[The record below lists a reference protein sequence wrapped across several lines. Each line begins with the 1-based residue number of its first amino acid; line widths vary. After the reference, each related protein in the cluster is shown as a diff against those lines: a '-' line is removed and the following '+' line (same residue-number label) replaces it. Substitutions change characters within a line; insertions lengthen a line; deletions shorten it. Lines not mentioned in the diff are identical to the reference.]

1 MSCSKLNNWLYLLII
16 IKIKLL
22 TKCKRLQK
30 CVFLEFA
37 LFSQG
42 LPLDKRCVYETV
54 ETRPLESICWV
65 LDGNG
70 ICYILLRSSDYNW
83 QRQEAFK
90 CQDRVEIITKP
101 LESAS
106 SCVSSALGCLVT
118 GVIEQLSRIGKPI
131 TLSMKNAGGWLIFW
145 HDHHLRLRLLEDP
158 EIKIPPL
165 AKGSLPKKTDN
176 EKGGKKKCCQTA
188 RIYWL

>member
-1 MSCSKLNNWLYLLII
+1 MFFLNLLFSCKGF
-16 IKIKLL
+16 LL
-22 TKCKRLQK
+22 TKGAYMRQRKPDLLNQ
-30 CVFLEFA
+30 F
-37 LFSQG
+37 
-42 LPLDKRCVYETV
+42 VYYPV
-54 ETRPLESICWV
+54 GWKW
-65 LDGNG
+65 N
-70 ICYILLRSSDYNW
+70 LLHFDQSGPSDYNW

-90 CQDRVEIITKP
+90 CQGRVKIITKP

-158 EIKIPPL
+158 EIKIHPL
-165 AKGSLPKKTDN
+165 RRDHCPKNRQRKRGQKKMLPDCKNLLALVDLWFSVFLDWDF
-176 EKGGKKKCCQTA
+176 
-188 RIYWL
+188 RLVPLHS